1 MTDACRR
8 GLTRQGAGLILA
20 LLIAMVVLAGSAHA
34 QYAGPVHTTADI
46 ERFQTYTGPV
56 SGDAQG
62 AWRDAFL
69 GNRFNRA
76 MAVTPVFN
84 QRIIHGLPDNW
95 KAGTETSGRDT
106 YSMEF
111 LPEKQSAQNWREMIM
126 LKAFRGAARNPQ
138 ATPKA
143 LLAQVAA
150 ELRGSCGDKAITL
163 SLGDTKLDGQD
174 AHGAVMGCT
183 GPPEAALAPGNK
195 GLGEM
200 AFYLAIRSSDDL
212 FVLQR
217 SVRAEAFQRADAP
230 INAANAYLY
239 FRELQPV
246 KLCERDLPEMACIQ
260 RQQR

>member
-1 MTDACRR
+1 MPTLRRPLLPLHPLHHLMNRTDA
-8 GLTRQGAGLILA
+8 LLHA
-20 LLIAMVVLAGSAHA
+20 LVLAIAIAAPSAI
-34 QYAGPVHTTADI
+34 TAADGTDFADMNKI
-46 ERFQTYTGPV
+46 ISAIANENT
-56 SGDAQG
+56 
-62 AWRDAFL
+62 
-69 GNRFNRA
+69 RA

-95 KAGTETSGRDT
+95 KVGTETSGRDT

-126 LKAFRGAARNPQ
+126 LKAFRGAAKNPQ

-200 AFYLAIRSSDDL
+200 AFYLAIRSNEDL

-217 SVRAEAFQRADAP
+217 SVRAEAFQKADAP

-246 KLCERDLPEMACIQ
+246 KLCERDLPELACIQ
-260 RQQR
+260 RKQR